1 MTGGW
6 GCNAGVS
13 VQTEAGMSLC
23 LVGHGEQLRLYFQ
36 CPATQPDA
44 CFKKITWAALW
55 LWAEGAGQ
63 EWEQGAQLG
72 GPCRSQGERGG
83 GSA

>member
-6 GCNAGVS
+6 GHNAGVR
-13 VQTEAGMSLC
+13 VQTEAGVSLC
-23 LVGHGEQLRLYFQ
+23 LVGHSEQLRLYSQ
-36 CPATQPDA
+36 CPATQLDA
-44 CFKKITWAALW
+44 RFKMITWAAVW

-63 EWEQGAQLG
+63 EREQGAQLG
-72 GPCRSQGERGG
+72 GPCRSQGDRGG